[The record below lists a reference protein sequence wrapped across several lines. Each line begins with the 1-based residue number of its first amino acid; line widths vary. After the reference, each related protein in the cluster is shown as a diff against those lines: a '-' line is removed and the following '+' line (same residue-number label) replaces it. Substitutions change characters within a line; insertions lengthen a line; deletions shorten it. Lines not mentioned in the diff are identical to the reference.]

1 MKEFA
6 RAFLHLDK
14 KGQSRFSSLLFTFW
28 TLFFVNDF
36 FSRWQEKSEYF
47 SVHLVQTRWSKT
59 SEERFIL
66 PEKNSP
72 VFSHQEKLS
81 PENVFIVY
89 CFDLNIVWKV
99 CETGWIYDFFVCSCF
114 KPSETRTF
122 PDDYSMCDI
131 KRRRKCHVW
140 FGRCVFLNAAC
151 VFMNWGKN
159 ATTIFGYY
167 FV

>member
-1 MKEFA
+1 MTF
-6 RAFLHLDK
+6 FLGGK
-14 KGQSRFSSLLFTFW
+14 KRVNIFQYTWCRPGEAKHRRSALFY
-28 TLFFVNDF
+28 LKKIHQFFC
-36 FSRWQEKSEYF
+36 
-47 SVHLVQTRWSKT
+47 
-59 SEERFIL
+59 
-66 PEKNSP
+66 
-72 VFSHQEKLS
+72 HQERIRKT
-81 PENVFIVY
+81 FTWKCFY

-122 PDDYSMCDI
+122 LDDYSMCDI